1 MRKAKRVFQR
11 IAVVGAGGF
20 GTAIAHYL
28 AELPSERHGGVV
40 LYGRDAVVID
50 SINSLHRHPSRF
62 QDFHLSPKLI
72 AVNSLSEALENAD
85 LVVLSIPAQHLRS
98 LLRQAQPYLQP
109 DIVLLNLAKG
119 LEIDGLNTM
128 SEITNQEMK
137 SDFTFAVLSG
147 PSFAHDVVRK
157 NPIGLTL
164 GCQQRNICHDLQMM
178 LTTPIFDVKTTS
190 DIRGVE
196 LGGALKNVFAIA
208 VGMLIGCKTGDSLA
222 GDLFTRSMVEIR
234 EIGLLLGGRWSTFSG
249 RSGLG
254 DLAIS
259 FTPASRNFRFGK
271 IYAESY
277 DANSPSAHENCFRT
291 TIEQL
296 GSRTIEGFDTLD
308 AVYKISQRKQALTP
322 IIQALWQVL
331 YGYELT
337 PTDLL
342 SEIRKLDAQRY
353 REGPNVLSILL
364 HELVPHIWYRRLK

>member
-1 MRKAKRVFQR
+1 RRLLEYCTVSVFQSHEWWDFTKIMRKAERVFQR

-147 PSFAHDVVRK
+147 PSFAHDVV
-157 NPIGLTL
+157 
-164 GCQQRNICHDLQMM
+164 
-178 LTTPIFDVKTTS
+178 
-190 DIRGVE
+190 
-196 LGGALKNVFAIA
+196 
-208 VGMLIGCKTGDSLA
+208 
-222 GDLFTRSMVEIR
+222 
-234 EIGLLLGGRWSTFSG
+234 
-249 RSGLG
+249 
-254 DLAIS
+254 
-259 FTPASRNFRFGK
+259 
-271 IYAESY
+271 
-277 DANSPSAHENCFRT
+277 
-291 TIEQL
+291 
-296 GSRTIEGFDTLD
+296 
-308 AVYKISQRKQALTP
+308 
-322 IIQALWQVL
+322 
-331 YGYELT
+331 
-337 PTDLL
+337 
-342 SEIRKLDAQRY
+342 
-353 REGPNVLSILL
+353 
-364 HELVPHIWYRRLK
+364 